1 MITVRSE
8 RSEDHGEVRRVHELA
23 FGQPIE
29 AELVDRLRAACR
41 EAVSLVA
48 LEGDRVVGHILFTPV
63 VVEGARGTVTGMGLA
78 PMAILPERQ
87 RQGVGSALVRRG
99 LDMLREQGCPFVVVV
114 GHPEYY
120 PRFGFERA
128 SRHGVASQWEGVPD
142 EAFLVAILAPAAMAG
157 VRGVA
162 RYRGEFDEVG

>member
-1 MITVRSE
+1 MITVRPE
-8 RSEDHGEVRRVHELA
+8 RPEDHADVHRVNELA
-23 FGQPIE
+23 FGQPVE
-29 AELVDRLRAACR
+29 AELVDRLRAACH

-48 LEGDRVVGHILFTPV
+48 LEGDRVVGHIFFTPV
-63 VVEGARGTVTGMGLA
+63 VVESARGTVTGMGLA
-78 PMAILPERQ
+78 PMAIVPERQ

-128 SRHGVASQWEGVPD
+128 SRHGLASQWEGVPH
-142 EAFLVAILAPAAMAG
+142 EAFMVAILAPAAMAG

-162 RYRGEFDEVG
+162 RYRGEFDEEG